1 MATTGFWPVK
11 GRLKEVIDYANNPD
25 KTTAKEYLDEDLY
38 ATIRYVENDDK
49 TDQTMFVSGINC
61 SKHNAYNEM
70 IAVKRRFG
78 ERGKNIAYH
87 GYQSFA
93 IGEVTPEEA
102 HAIGKETARKMW
114 GAKYQVVVTTHLNT
128 DNIHNHFV
136 VNSVSFKTGRKFRN
150 GIGDRIE
157 LRKISDAICAERN
170 KSVIQGNK
178 FFRNKKEYWI
188 KKSGGITH
196 RDMLRKDIDSIIKNS
211 TTWSSFKENLRG
223 LGYKIVRNDNYEHIT
238 ITAEGWKRP
247 VRLDSLGANYTIEA
261 IERRLAHN
269 RHSENRYVAIY
280 RAKKSPLL
288 KLERELEF
296 EINHSHDTATVLID
310 TVFYIILQ
318 LLKLTRDI
326 DAWGKGGQAHS
337 PLLREALT
345 FERQLEKEYFFL
357 KDHGLRTVSDVIAF
371 CREKESEIAALE
383 AERSKIRNSNRRPK
397 TPQERQEKLQAAMK
411 ITKKI
416 NPLREQLKI
425 ADSALERFPK
435 VWSLLKTEHD
445 IEINALTKQNRKDLK
460 DNEKHKENYSNR

>member
-70 IAVKRRFG
+70 SAVKRRFG

-102 HAIGKETARKMW
+102 HSIGKETARKMW

-150 GIGDRIE
+150 GIGDRFE
-157 LRKISDAICAERN
+157 LRKISDAICAEQN

-178 FFRNKKEYWI
+178 FFSNKKEYWI
-188 KKSGGITH
+188 KKNGGMTH
-196 RDMLRKDIDSIIKNS
+196 RDILRKDIDSIIKNS
-211 TTWSSFKENLRG
+211 TTWNTFSANLKG
-223 LGYKIVRNDNYEHIT
+223 LGYKIVRDDNYEHIT
-238 ITAEGWKRP
+238 IITDGWKRP
-247 VRLDSLGANYTIEA
+247 VHLDSLGANYTIDA
-261 IERRLAHN
+261 IERRLDHN
-269 RHSENRYVAIY
+269 RHSENCYVAIY
-280 RAKKSPLL
+280 HAKKSPLL
-288 KLERELEF
+288 KLEQELEF
-296 EINHSHDTATVLID
+296 SINHSHDTATVLID
-310 TVFYIILQ
+310 TVFYILLQ

-326 DAWGKGGQAHS
+326 DAWGEGGQAHS

-345 FERQLEKEYFFL
+345 FEWQLEKEYFFL
-357 KDHGLRTVSDVIAF
+357 KDHWLRTVSDVIAF

-383 AERSKIRNSNRRPK
+383 AERYKIRNSNRRPK
-397 TPQERQEKLQAAMK
+397 TSQERQEKLQAARE

-435 VWSLLKTEHD
+435 VWDLLKTEHD
-445 IEINALTKQNRKDLK
+445 IEINALTKTNDIGLK
-460 DNEKHKENYSNR
+460 NNEKYKENYSNR